1 MVSNIFTFDGFVRA
15 LANWGIETLFI
26 FLLIFAVMY
35 AILEKIKIFGDR
47 RNVNV
52 IVALVI
58 GLLPIMGHVTGYAPG
73 GIDVVQIIK
82 DALPSVSLVVIA
94 VVMLLILIGI
104 FGGEAQFFGMSAP
117 FWVAIISIIFIV
129 FIFGG
134 AAGWWGGYGWA
145 EGFFG
150 SDAIAI
156 IVMLLIFGIIISFIT
171 GADQQEEMGIM
182 KRAGFDFGK
191 IFPGNGNKK

>member
-1 MVSNIFTFDGFVRA
+1 MVSDIFTFDGFIRS
-15 LANWGIETLFI
+15 LADWGIETLFI
-26 FLLIFAVMY
+26 FLLIFAIMF

-58 GLLPIMGHVTGYAPG
+58 GLLPIIGHVTGVNPA
-73 GIDVVQIIK
+73 GIDVVEVIK
-82 DALPSVSLVVIA
+82 NALPSVSLVVIA

-117 FWVAIISIIFIV
+117 FWVALISIIFV
-129 FIFGG
+129 VYIFGG
-134 AAGWWGGYGWA
+134 AAGWWGGYGVA
-145 EGFFG
+145 ESFFG

-191 IFPGNGNKK
+191 LFPGGKN

>member
-1 MVSNIFTFDGFVRA
+1 MVSDIFTFDGFVRV
-15 LANWGIETLFI
+15 LAEWGIETLFI
-26 FLLIFAVMY
+26 FLLIFAIMY
-35 AILEKIKIFGDR
+35 AILEKIKIFGER
-47 RNVNV
+47 KNVNV

-58 GLLPIMGHVTGYAPG
+58 GLLPIIGHVTGVNPAG
-73 GIDVVQIIK
+73 VDVVQVIK

-117 FWVAIISIIFIV
+117 FWVAVLSIVFIV

-134 AAGWWGGYGWA
+134 AAGWWGGYGMA
-145 EGFFG
+145 ESFFG
-150 SDAIAI
+150 SDTMAI

-171 GADQQEEMGIM
+171 GADSQEEMGVM

-191 IFPGNGNKK
+191 IFRGGEK